1 MRMKFMP
8 IHKNWNYFSVNVD
21 KHRRKIDNNL
31 DKILGRESVFID

>member
-1 MRMKFMP
+1 MQHE
-8 IHKNWNYFSVNVD
+8 IYANSKNWNYFSANVD